1 MIKRGTYVIIILGVI
16 LSVLLIIPL
25 ISAGFS
31 DWFKAIIT
39 GKAQSQT
46 TNISISVAGANAAQI
61 IFVESIDNTAANES
75 GIRPITFNI
84 TMSDPDGVLDLN
96 DTSVNASFS
105 MVGYTTRF
113 NSTCTWI
120 MDVSTTAAN
129 YTCEIEMYYWDA
141 NGDWTINVSGTDLGN
156 TTFVYNDTTN
166 FQYNEL
172 KAMVIHPP
180 NLTWPGVSIGAQ
192 NQTSDNDPT
201 TINNT
206 GNYNG
211 EVKVTA
217 INLRGETNSTEF
229 IPAANFSIGTTTG
242 GTNPE
247 CNVTLLVNNSAQTI
261 TDSNASRGNLSLG
274 GEVGQERLYYCITE
288 VPSSGI
294 SSQTYSTTSAGSW
307 TIAY

>member
-1 MIKRGTYVIIILGVI
+1 MMKRGIYVIITLGVI
-16 LSVLLIIPL
+16 LSILLIVPL
-25 ISAGFS
+25 ISAGLS

-39 GKAQSQT
+39 GKLGSQT

-61 IFVESIDNTAANES
+61 IFVETIGNRDANES
-75 GIRPITFNI
+75 GIRSITFNI

-201 TINNT
+201 YINNT

-217 INLRGETNSTEF
+217 INVHGETNSSEF
-229 IPAANFSIGTTTG
+229 IPAANFSIGTVTTG
-242 GTNPE
+242 TNE
-247 CNVTLLVNNSAQTI
+247 CNKTLLVNASAETI
-261 TDSNASRGNLSLG
+261 ISSNASRGNLSVG
-274 GEVGQERLYYCITE
+274 AGVGQEELYYCITE
-288 VPSSGI
+288 VPSTGI